1 MFPTLT
7 PSPLPHPR
15 HTHTVIFFLP
25 GLMREQPGLVKPL
38 QTGRHKV
45 ICVSAGGR
53 SRRVGQ
59 LSVCVSQEASSL
71 TCRHLPAGSPLW
83 GRTAPR
89 VIRLGMTRHGRRV
102 SLSKFTFKRPVTKRS
117 LRFLENK
124 IIVPLLPI
132 RLLCMCRCAS
142 AAAGCRVQ
150 IDLFCDIRTF
160 SLYRRYCCNVIDPL
174 VRCCVSVSANL
185 LRSTESRLRWMFW
198 LKFNVAVWKVAP
210 QASSVLAAELE
221 FFELFCVCVC
231 VCVFEKLPPHFG
243 LLPMV

>member
-1 MFPTLT
+1 M
-7 PSPLPHPR
+7 
-15 HTHTVIFFLP
+15 FFLP

-59 LSVCVSQEASSL
+59 LSVCVSQEASSPV

-102 SLSKFTFKRPVTKRS
+102 SLSNFASKRHVTKRS

-124 IIVPLLPI
+124 IIFPLLPI
-132 RLLCMCRCAS
+132 RLLCMCRCGS
-142 AAAGCRVQ
+142 AGAGCRMQIGLFLRHPDLLLVQ
-150 IDLFCDIRTF
+150 MLLLQ
-160 SLYRRYCCNVIDPL
+160 LY
-174 VRCCVSVSANL
+174 
-185 LRSTESRLRWMFW
+185 
-198 LKFNVAVWKVAP
+198 
-210 QASSVLAAELE
+210 
-221 FFELFCVCVC
+221 
-231 VCVFEKLPPHFG
+231 
-243 LLPMV
+243 